1 MMISTNVLC
10 SWWVGIGSMRRSA
23 PATSDLQLGSL
34 QVSLVQQLIIIIKV
48 MMIKVIMIMVRLLVV
63 MMISIKMNIIKSAP
77 TTSDLQSRSL
87 LYNTW

>member
-1 MMISTNVLC
+1 MS
-10 SWWVGIGSMRRSA
+10 RSA
-23 PATSDLQLGSL
+23 PTTSDLQLGSL

-48 MMIKVIMIMVRLLVV
+48 MMIKEIMIMVKLLVV
-63 MMISIKMNIIKSAP
+63 MMISIKMNIMKSAP